1 MNWLF
6 QFRRHGLVFRRHGF
20 FCRRH
25 GLAIRRLGSTTW
37 FFDDIDFDDLD
48 IFFDD
53 LVFRRVSIDPLVSLA
68 EAHQNYVVCA
78 LLPDL
83 RGSRRVVG
91 LFGAI
96 KNLEKIPVAG
106 ELPMG
111 PHGMT

>member
-1 MNWLF
+1 MGGSMNWLF

-53 LVFRRVSIDPLVSLA
+53 LVFRRVSIDPRF
-68 EAHQNYVVCA
+68 
-78 LLPDL
+78 
-83 RGSRRVVG
+83 RG
-91 LFGAI
+91 
-96 KNLEKIPVAG
+96 G
-106 ELPMG
+106 EGEGGVMG
-111 PHGMT
+111 RTKGEGGV